1 MRFKQTALS
10 SLLLSALLAFPV
22 QASTL
27 KQILQHAMSHAPEV
41 LEAHA
46 NVEAS
51 QNRTEHAKSG
61 HWPTVT
67 LTADQRFSQYHKE
80 PSDYTTKH
88 LVPGVRGQVNIFAFG
103 AIEKDIERARQE
115 EQYYKDRVIAT
126 REDLAY
132 TIGSLYLRA
141 LNMKEAIE
149 VMKRSLKRHHGIM
162 GNLTAIVESDTGR
175 QSELVQGEAR
185 MLRVEQDI
193 NSYHKQL
200 LSTLNTLS
208 KYTKVQ
214 ITENDLTNPFA
225 NLTDKELFS
234 KYALQ
239 DKLQNPTY
247 RAQLSDLQTKRLTV
261 ESESKKQL
269 PKINL
274 VGSATRDDRYVG
286 MEVSWDLLN
295 RGTEYTV
302 REKASDMAA
311 SQQRLDQTSRDIEE
325 TSRLAQINI
334 QESRHQLKTLR
345 SQIKASAKV
354 VDYYK
359 MQFDIARRSL
369 LDVLNSEQE
378 LSSVELAF
386 ATTNHDLRQSML
398 DYLYAQGSISKW
410 GDVKEQQHEF

>member
-1 MRFKQTALS
+1 MRLKPTALS
-10 SLLLSALLAFPV
+10 TLVLSALLAFPV
-22 QASTL
+22 QASSL

-41 LEAHA
+41 LEARA
-46 NVEAS
+46 NVESS
-51 QNRTEHAKSG
+51 QNRTEQAKSG
-61 HWPTVT
+61 HWPTVS
-67 LTADQRFSQYHKE
+67 LTASQRFSQYHKDR
-80 PSDYTTKH
+80 SDYATKH
-88 LVPGVRGQVNIFAFG
+88 LVPGVKGEINLFAFG

-115 EQYYKDRVIAT
+115 EQYYKDKVIAT

-132 TIGSLYLRA
+132 TVGSLYLRA
-141 LNMKEAIE
+141 LNMKEAID

-208 KYTKVQ
+208 KYTKAQV
-214 ITENDLTNPFA
+214 TENDLSNPFN
-225 NLTDKELFS
+225 NLSDKELFA
-234 KYALQ
+234 KYTLQ

-247 RAQLSDLQTKRLTV
+247 RAQMSELQAKRLSV

-274 VGSATRDDRYVG
+274 VGSATREDRYVG

-295 RGTEYTV
+295 RGTDYTV
-302 REKASDMAA
+302 RERASDMAA

-325 TSRLAQINI
+325 TSRLALINI
-334 QESRHQLKTLR
+334 QESRTQLKTLN

-378 LSSVELAF
+378 LASVELAY
-386 ATTNHDLRQSML
+386 ATTNHDLRQSVL
-398 DYLYAQGSISKW
+398 DYLYAQGAISKW
-410 GDVKEQQHEF
+410 GNVKE

>member
-1 MRFKQTALS
+1 
-10 SLLLSALLAFPV
+10 
-22 QASTL
+22 
-27 KQILQHAMSHAPEV
+27 
-41 LEAHA
+41 
-46 NVEAS
+46 
-51 QNRTEHAKSG
+51 
-61 HWPTVT
+61 
-67 LTADQRFSQYHKE
+67 
-80 PSDYTTKH
+80 
-88 LVPGVRGQVNIFAFG
+88 
-103 AIEKDIERARQE
+103 
-115 EQYYKDRVIAT
+115 
-126 REDLAY
+126 
-132 TIGSLYLRA
+132 
-141 LNMKEAIE
+141 
-149 VMKRSLKRHHGIM
+149 
-162 GNLTAIVESDTGR
+162 
-175 QSELVQGEAR
+175 
-185 MLRVEQDI
+185 
-193 NSYHKQL
+193 
-200 LSTLNTLS
+200 
-208 KYTKVQ
+208 
-214 ITENDLTNPFA
+214 
-225 NLTDKELFS
+225 
-234 KYALQ
+234 
-239 DKLQNPTY
+239 
-247 RAQLSDLQTKRLTV
+247 V

-334 QESRHQLKTLR
+334 QESHNQLKTLR